1 MAGMECTPVSD
12 AGMEYHDQVID
23 NLGVSKRLGN
33 SVLSE
38 LDLRATDKASSLGPR
53 FEDAQP
59 HTAACDRFE
68 IMHQTEFGAMQ
79 SIGSH
84 YAAHKYPV
92 AETSGISQGATDEGG
107 SAGEDE
113 IPGTPKRAP
122 EQNLQSS
129 NKRLRDRNGKSRESD
144 SFVFSPVSDITRR
157 IRRLRVRNQTPREN
171 RSNVN
176 RVRNTPL
183 SGVPPPKISFDRQ
196 QATFAKPTFTS
207 INRETRPGAI
217 FSKLKKPDSK
227 PNKFAPPS
235 TPSPAPPLPQLSSR
249 SAELLRAKDSTKI
262 KDKATKN
269 SPSTAHNS
277 VFQRL
282 YEQTTI
288 SRSNSSNTIATQK
301 KTIRKSQ
308 TMKNLRQESRQD
320 TSPTP
325 TPVTS
330 SVTRSKSSYT
340 LSTRDKSNE
349 KIPRSTSTSMSR
361 PVWR

>member
-1 MAGMECTPVSD
+1 MECTPVSE

-53 FEDAQP
+53 FEDAQT

-84 YAAHKYPV
+84 YAAHKYPAADV
-92 AETSGISQGATDEGG
+92 SGISYGTADEGG

-113 IPGTPKRAP
+113 VPGTPKRAP

-129 NKRLRDRNGKSRESD
+129 NKRLRDRDGKSRESD

-196 QATFAKPTFTS
+196 HATFARPTFTS

-227 PNKFAPPS
+227 PKKFPPPS
-235 TPSPAPPLPQLSSR
+235 SPSPAPPLPHLSSR
-249 SAELLRAKDSTKI
+249 SAELLRSKNSTKT
-262 KDKATKN
+262 KDKTTKN
-269 SPSTAHNS
+269 SPCTAPNS

-288 SRSNSSNTIATQK
+288 SRSNSSNAIAAQK
-301 KTIRKSQ
+301 KPMRKSQ
-308 TMKNLRQESRQD
+308 TMKNLRQESQHG

-325 TPVTS
+325 TPTPS
-330 SVTRSKSSYT
+330 TPSVTRSKSSYT
-340 LSTRDKSNE
+340 LSTRDKPNE